1 VSEKNTLRSLLDA
14 VSAGSMSV
22 EEALAH
28 CGDAVDAG
36 GLSYANLDHLRAQ
49 RTGFPEVVYCPGKSD
64 EQIAVIVD
72 RLALHAGVVVAT
84 RATESNFEAVRR
96 IAADATFDADA
107 RIIAVE
113 RQPLPRVGSSVVI
126 SAGTAD
132 RPVAAEAAVAL
143 ELMGNAVARVEDVGV
158 AGLHRI
164 LGHIGALRTVNVIV
178 VVAICAASSETR
190 GSRPKTSPSTKLD
203 T

>member
-1 VSEKNTLRSLLDA
+1 MSEKNTLRSLLDA

-28 CGDAVDAG
+28 CGDAVDAD

-64 EQIAVIVD
+64 EQIAAIVE
-72 RLALHAGVVVAT
+72 RLASHAGVVVAT
-84 RATESNFEAVRR
+84 RATQSNFEAVRR

-113 RQPLPRVGSSVVI
+113 RISGVPREELRPDLYRPI
-126 SAGTAD
+126 SK
-132 RPVAAEAAVAL
+132 RKAAPRRS
-143 ELMGNAVARVEDVGV
+143 N
-158 AGLHRI
+158 
-164 LGHIGALRTVNVIV
+164 
-178 VVAICAASSETR
+178 
-190 GSRPKTSPSTKLD
+190 KT
-203 T
+203 